1 MSDERL
7 RRWRLVLGGEEA
19 DGTEVRLSGDD
30 AAMDGA
36 LDAVYGERAG
46 DLGGSAPTVARWL
59 GELRARFPSGVVS
72 VVQQDAIDRLGLHQ
86 LLLEPELLDAVT
98 PDVHLVATL
107 LSLRDALPAESREA
121 ARRVVRA
128 VVQDI
133 ERRLA
138 DRTRAAARGAL
149 DRAAR
154 TSRPRHAEID
164 WDRTIRANLRH
175 YRPEYGTV
183 IPERLVGHGR
193 RRRALAAELILA
205 LDQSGS
211 MAASVVHAG
220 VLGTALASLPTL
232 STRVVAFD
240 TAVVDLSDELQ
251 DPVDVLFG
259 IQLGGGTDIDRALA
273 YCQSLVS
280 RPAKT
285 VLVLLSD
292 LYEGGDDGAMLRRA
306 ASLIAAGVRLV
317 VLLAL
322 SDDGAPG
329 YHRENAARLA
339 ALGAPVFACT
349 PDRFPDMLAAALDG
363 RDVGA
368 WAESAGIPV
377 TRAAG

>member
-1 MSDERL
+1 MSDPRL

-19 DGTEVRLSGDD
+19 DGTDVRLSGDD

-121 ARRVVRA
+121 ARRVVRE

-164 WDRTIRANLRH
+164 WDRTIRANLLH
-175 YRPEYGTV
+175 YRPEHGTV

-220 VLGTALASLPTL
+220 VLSAALASLPTL

-240 TAVVDLSDELQ
+240 TSVVDLSDELQ

-306 ASLIAAGVRLV
+306 ASLIASGVRLV